1 MAGSIQKTIGAH
13 GTAYLV
19 RVEFPSD
26 PATEKR
32 RQRSKSF
39 KTKKEA
45 EKALA
50 EWLVE
55 IERGTAVDG
64 TKMTTGA
71 YLTYWLDTHGHNLR
85 PATMQQY
92 RSLVSAHLIPSLG
105 TVPLMK
111 LSPAHLTA
119 LYAEKRKRGRR
130 DGQGGLSPRTVRHLH
145 AIMREALDFAVRHQL
160 VVRNVADVIDAPR
173 FARKEMATWSPDEIQ
188 RFLAVTADHAY
199 SPIWLLYITT
209 GLRRGEGLGLRWRD
223 VDFTTGRLNVVQSVV
238 DVGGHAC
245 IQEPKTA
252 AARRIVRL
260 SPACVMALR
269 EHRTRQV
276 ARRLVAPTWAEHDL
290 IFTTDDGGPINPRNL
305 ARAFD
310 LLQSKAGV
318 TRIRVHDLR
327 HTHATLLF
335 NDGQNVKMIS
345 QRLGHSDVSIT
356 LSVYAHLAPDA
367 QDIAAAS
374 IDGLIFRTAREAS

>member
-1 MAGSIQKTIGAH
+1 MAGSIQKTSGAH

-19 RVEFPSD
+19 RVEFPPD
-26 PATEKR
+26 PVTGKR

-45 EKALA
+45 ERALA

-55 IERGTAVDG
+55 IERGTVVDG

-71 YLTYWLDTHGHNLR
+71 YLAYWLDAHGHNLR
-85 PATMQQY
+85 PATLQQY
-92 RSLVSAHLIPSLG
+92 RSLVNAHLIPALG
-105 TVPLMK
+105 AVALMK

-119 LYAEKRKRGRR
+119 LYAEKRKSGRR
-130 DGQGGLSPRTVRHLH
+130 DGRGGLSPRTVRHLH
-145 AIMREALDFAVRHQL
+145 AVIREALDFAVRHQL
-160 VVRNVADVIDAPR
+160 VVRNVAEVIDAPR
-173 FARKEMATWSPDEIQ
+173 FDRKEMETWSPDEIQ
-188 RFLAVTADHAY
+188 RFLTTTADHAY

-223 VDFTTGRLNVVQSVV
+223 VDLTTGRLNVAQSVV

-252 AARRIVRL
+252 AARRIVKL
-260 SPACVMALR
+260 SPICLTALR
-269 EHRTRQV
+269 EHRTRQL
-276 ARRLVAPTWAEHDL
+276 ARRLAASAWEEHDL
-290 IFTTDDGGPINPRNL
+290 IFTTEDGGPINPRNL

-310 LLQSKAGV
+310 LLQRKAGV
-318 TRIRVHDLR
+318 QRIRIHDLR

-374 IDGLIFRTAREAS
+374 IDGLIFRPEREVS